1 MPEKKQTVPIRWMG
15 LGIRILT
22 KGDGFSQDYRWE
34 RQGDVIEVAR
44 EDALAL
50 LTVPRTK
57 FECVDAADLKAIEA
71 EADAPAEKA
80 PTPARP
86 SAGAAVEPPA
96 LHAPAEAKK
105 LAGDKPKKK

>member
-34 RQGDVIEVAR
+34 KQGDVVEVAR

-71 EADAPAEKA
+71 EADAPVEKPVKPVEET

-86 SAGAAVEPPA
+86 SAK
-96 LHAPAEAKK
+96 APA
-105 LAGDKPKKK
+105 KPKGEPKQPEDKKEK